1 MVRDAVTFDKLKKLL
16 HDHYKN
22 IRGISEFFAQYF
34 RGELKKAQKN
44 FCSSLAA
51 YSVICYLLQIKDR
64 HNGNIM
70 LMRDGCILHID
81 FGFLLSNTP
90 GKGIELE
97 QKCPF
102 KLITEYIE
110 ILGGIESELFSTFRR
125 LFYKGF
131 NAARKHQDQILIL
144 VNMLYSSHGTTLPC
158 F

>member
-90 GKGIELE
+90 GNHDFALACVRRQRHSLNLGRLRRSQTELLL
-97 QKCPF
+97 KY
-102 KLITEYIE
+102 LLARYV
-110 ILGGIESELFSTFRR
+110 LAAVLLF
-125 LFYKGF
+125 
-131 NAARKHQDQILIL
+131 
-144 VNMLYSSHGTTLPC
+144 
-158 F
+158 